1 MPLFVAPGRYYAG
14 NTTTGRNTAMLSLVM
29 MEVSLAVIVVGMLFK
44 NDHGQ
49 MAPIIPY
56 VTWALLAIA
65 ILSLGY

>member
-1 MPLFVAPGRYYAG
+1 
-14 NTTTGRNTAMLSLVM
+14 MLSLVM